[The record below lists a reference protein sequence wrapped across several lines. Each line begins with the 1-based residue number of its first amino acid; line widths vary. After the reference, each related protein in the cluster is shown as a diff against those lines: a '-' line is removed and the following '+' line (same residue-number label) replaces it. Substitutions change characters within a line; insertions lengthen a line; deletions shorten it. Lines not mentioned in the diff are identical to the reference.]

1 MHLILHLNITPLKRL
16 EGRLTSPASRLNCG
30 ENARK
35 CDAFRAADVLSQA
48 CVFFATKSSADPLV
62 SSRPK

>member
-16 EGRLTSPASRLNCG
+16 EGRLTSHASRPNCG
-30 ENARK
+30 KNARK
-35 CDAFRAADVLSQA
+35 CDAFRSAEVLGYA
-48 CVFFATKSSADPLV
+48 CGFSATKSSADPLV